1 MRNREL
7 KKSSERRNFTLI
19 ELLIVVA
26 IIAILAGLLLPALN
40 KARNTANKIKCM
52 NDLKSLGMAS
62 ASYSSHYGDWLVPL
76 YSAAEADGTPTIAT
90 FQLNATHFPRL
101 WVGLLCGITPETATD
116 VTKRNEI
123 GPYGVRWGGD
133 TNLGKPAGNFHCAA
147 NPYRIEW
154 GGKTYMTDFSLNVQL
169 HGGYFNNTSIRY
181 KFRKLSQVRSASQA
195 ASMADNMGGSNYVL
209 YSGKAVGTGTGV
221 VDFTRH
227 DQLANFLFLDGH
239 VSSMKPAATQ
249 AVKGEDGTIDRI
261 FEAGFR
267 KMKIN

>member
-1 MRNREL
+1 MKNRAF
-7 KKSSERRNFTLI
+7 KKSSERRIFTLI

-26 IIAILAGLLLPALN
+26 IIAILAGMLLPALN

-52 NDLKSLGMAS
+52 NDLKALGMAS

-76 YSAAEADGTPTIAT
+76 YSAEESDGTPMQAT
-90 FQLNATHFPRL
+90 LGTSVTNFPRV
-101 WVGLLCGITPETATD
+101 WIGLLCGITPETATD

-147 NPYRIEW
+147 NQYRIEW
-154 GGKTYMTDFSLNVQL
+154 GGKTFMTDFSLNLQL
-169 HGGYFNNTSIRY
+169 HGGNYSGMKH
-181 KFRKLSQVRSASQA
+181 KFRKLSQVRSTSQA
-195 ASMADNMGGSNYVL
+195 VSMADNKGGSNYAF
-209 YSGKAVGTGTGV
+209 YTGQAVGTGTGTA
-221 VDFTRH
+221 DFSRH
-227 DQLANFLFLDGH
+227 DMLCNFLFLDGH

-261 FEAGFR
+261 FLAGFR
-267 KMKIN
+267 KMNL